1 METTLTRQDVLYLHE
16 AIGTLPTDV
25 KDFEY
30 HLCLIENTE
39 RLNSAVNKIREALKA
54 AADPV
59 FLETSVELS
68 KRASE
73 IAKEKDLTDWYEAMT
88 LAVDELDTEKKEK
101 YVEMQKSQ
109 AEIEKKFLAEPSDI
123 ELYKLEK
130 SKLPAS
136 LPLDLRQTI
145 TMRYFLK

>member
-39 RLNSAVNKIREALKA
+39 RLNSTVNKIREALKA
-54 AADPV
+54 AADPE

-68 KRASE
+68 KRAGE
-73 IAKEKDLTDWYEAMT
+73 IAKEKNLTDWYEAMN

-101 YVEMQKSQ
+101 YVELQTSQ